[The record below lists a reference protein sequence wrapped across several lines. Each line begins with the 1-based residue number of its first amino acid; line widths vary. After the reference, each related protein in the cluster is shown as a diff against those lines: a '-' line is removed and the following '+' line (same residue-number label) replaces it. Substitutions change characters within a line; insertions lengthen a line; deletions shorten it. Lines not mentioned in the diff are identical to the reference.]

1 VVVNLDRRPDRME
14 ACGQSCAAHCPWLP
28 YRRIPA
34 VDGRKEFID
43 TGLVATSWHSGL
55 NVVYQKIRSQR
66 KGWDDLDNY
75 VPRELKLSPGERGC
89 SMSHIR
95 AWRHCAELNRP
106 LMVLEDDAALT
117 PDFTPTLTKA
127 LAALPEDAQVLYLGY
142 SQAANWRRELSPHLV
157 ESEYV
162 WTTVGYIIWPSGA
175 KYFLEKLP
183 VDQPVDNWMASQ
195 SARGPLR
202 AYAVRPKIVR
212 QAEEWNVASDVMHSD
227 EFLGSIVSAT
237 SQAAGARA
245 NLSHNT
251 HHSVDL
257 WSDSGTNQQWTI
269 KKVAGEV
276 YTIQTVVPTSG
287 RRIYLSHDTHQS
299 IDLWCDAGKNQQWR
313 IKKVAE
319 NLFTI
324 QAASSTSGGKS
335 FLGRNARDGVELFEE
350 AGPNQHWSISNFE
363 LDGL

>member
-1 VVVNLDRRPDRME
+1 MALVKSCDEKRSGVARESEAQGSARKCAKKIGLKRGRHWGRRPVASRRFASSPSSSSESTESTTYSTDQEMVLGSTSPSDLTCVVVNLDRRPDRME

-43 TGLVATSWHSGL
+43 TGLVATSWHSDL

-117 PDFTPTLTKA
+117 PDFTPALTKA
-127 LAALPEDAQVLYLGY
+127 LAALPDDAQVLYLGY

-175 KYFLEKLP
+175 KHFLEKLP

-227 EFLGSIVSAT
+227 EFLGSVVSAT

-257 WSDSGTNQQWTI
+257 WSDSGT
-269 KKVAGEV
+269 
-276 YTIQTVVPTSG
+276 
-287 RRIYLSHDTHQS
+287 
-299 IDLWCDAGKNQQWR
+299 
-313 IKKVAE
+313 
-319 NLFTI
+319 
-324 QAASSTSGGKS
+324 
-335 FLGRNARDGVELFEE
+335 
-350 AGPNQHWSISNFE
+350 ISNGPSRRWLANCTLFRP
-363 LDGL
+363 